1 MAIVASSG
9 RLIASRRLLCQGG
22 ATVTVEEQGQAVT
35 GHCAQDGRV
44 PDVLTEQSRVAR
56 ARESGGQ
63 PQMAFEGATPYD
75 RYVRTD
81 VLHSIQQTFTDVPEE
96 RAFLVASQIMEL
108 YFGLLR
114 TEWELAQQH
123 LRADDIR
130 GAVVVLRRSVR
141 QFEALVES
149 WSTIDWLTPM
159 EFNRFRDHLGVAS
172 GFQSW
177 AYRRLEHMLGIKQ
190 RRLTQL
196 YQGNSAVYE
205 PMMLAFDGPSLYD
218 DAIAALARG
227 GMDIPAEVVHRDF
240 GEDYQPRPEVEAAW
254 LEVYA
259 REQLGDPWWEL
270 AEVLTD
276 ISAAFTDWRHRHLM
290 AVRRGMGNK
299 VGSGGSSGT
308 AWLEKSLARVVFP
321 EVWSARTA
329 V

>member
-1 MAIVASSG
+1 MSFA
-9 RLIASRRLLCQGG
+9 
-22 ATVTVEEQGQAVT
+22 
-35 GHCAQDGRV
+35 
-44 PDVLTEQSRVAR
+44 
-56 ARESGGQ
+56 
-63 PQMAFEGATPYD
+63 GATPYD
-75 RYVRTD
+75 GYVRTD
-81 VLHSIQQTFTDVPEE
+81 VLHSIQHPRTDEPEE
-96 RAFLVASQIMEL
+96 LAFLVVSQVMEL

-114 TEWELAQQH
+114 AEWELAQRH
-123 LRADDIR
+123 LRADELR
-130 GAVVVLRRSVR
+130 EAVAVLRRSLR
-141 QFEALVES
+141 HFQGLVAA
-149 WSTIDWLTPM
+149 WQTIDWLTPM
-159 EFNRFRDHLGVAS
+159 QFNRFRDRLGVAS

-177 AYRRLEHMLGIKQ
+177 AYRRLELLLGIKQ
-190 RRLTQL
+190 RKLTYL
-196 YQGNSAVYE
+196 YRSNPAVHV
-205 PMMLAFDGPSLYD
+205 PLMAAFDGPSLYD

-227 GMDIPAEVVHRDF
+227 GIDIPDDVVNRDF
-240 GEDYQPRPEVEAAW
+240 SEDYEARPEVEAAW
-254 LEVYA
+254 LQVYA

>member
-1 MAIVASSG
+1 MAHEVPGTAT
-9 RLIASRRLLCQGG
+9 AESRAALAAATGG
-22 ATVTVEEQGQAVT
+22 T
-35 GHCAQDGRV
+35 
-44 PDVLTEQSRVAR
+44 PKMS
-56 ARESGGQ
+56 
-63 PQMAFEGATPYD
+63 FEGATPYD
-75 RYVRTD
+75 IYVRTD
-81 VLHSIQQTFTDVPEE
+81 VLHSIQEMFTDVPEE

-108 YFGLLR
+108 YFGQLR
-114 TEWELAQQH
+114 FEWELAQKH
-123 LRADDIR
+123 LRADDVR
-130 GAVVVLRRSVR
+130 GALVVLRRSVR
-141 QFEALVES
+141 QFEALVAS

-177 AYRRLEHMLGIKQ
+177 AYRRVEQLLGIKQ
-190 RRLTQL
+190 RGLTQL
-196 YQGNSAVYE
+196 YRNNPSVHE
-205 PMMLAFDGPSLYD
+205 PMMAAFQGPSLYD

-227 GMDIPAEVVHRDF
+227 GMDIPDHVVNRDF
-240 GEDYQPRPEVEAAW
+240 SQDYQPRPEVEAAW
-254 LEVYA
+254 QQVYS

-299 VGSGGSSGT
+299 AGSGGSSGT

>member
-1 MAIVASSG
+1 MS
-9 RLIASRRLLCQGG
+9 
-22 ATVTVEEQGQAVT
+22 
-35 GHCAQDGRV
+35 
-44 PDVLTEQSRVAR
+44 
-56 ARESGGQ
+56 
-63 PQMAFEGATPYD
+63 FEGATPYD
-75 RYVRTD
+75 HYVRTD
-81 VLHSIQQTFTDVPEE
+81 VLHSIQETFTDVPEE

-108 YFGLLR
+108 YFGQLR
-114 TEWELAQQH
+114 AEWELAQRH
-123 LRADDIR
+123 LREDDVR

-141 QFEALVES
+141 QFEALVAS

-177 AYRRLEHMLGIKQ
+177 AYRRLELLLGIKQ
-190 RRLTQL
+190 RRLT
-196 YQGNSAVYE
+196 YIYKSNPAVYAPLME
-205 PMMLAFDGPSLYD
+205 AFESPSLYD

-227 GMDIPAEVVHRDF
+227 GHEIPDHIVNRNF
-240 GEDYQPRPEVEAAW
+240 GEDYEPRPEVEAAW
-254 LEVYA
+254 LQIYT

-308 AWLEKSLARVVFP
+308 AWLEKSLARAVFP

>member
-1 MAIVASSG
+1 
-9 RLIASRRLLCQGG
+9 
-22 ATVTVEEQGQAVT
+22 VTVEERDETAAPGFVAQAGGPPAVVSEEI
-35 GHCAQDGRV
+35 R
-44 PDVLTEQSRVAR
+44 LAR
-56 ARESGGQ
+56 AEATGGQ

-75 RYVRTD
+75 HYVRTD

-108 YFGLLR
+108 YFGQLR
-114 TEWELAQQH
+114 AEWELAQQH
-123 LRADDIR
+123 LRKDDVR

-141 QFEALVES
+141 QFEALVAS

-177 AYRRLEHMLGIKQ
+177 AYRRLELLLGIKQ
-190 RRLTQL
+190 RKLTYL
-196 YQGNSAVYE
+196 YKKNPAVHGPLME
-205 PMMLAFDGPSLYD
+205 AFEGPSLYD

-227 GMDIPAEVVHRDF
+227 GMDIPESVVHRDYS
-240 GEDYQPRPEVEAAW
+240 EDYEPRPEVEAAW
-254 LEVYA
+254 LQIYT
-259 REQLGDPWWEL
+259 REQLGDPRWEL

-290 AVRRGMGNK
+290 AVRRGMGAQ